1 MTLVPLLRSPRNP
14 PVAESGPFSGTAGD
28 VRRPAVRAIGL
39 DLDVAGHPVLRG
51 IDVTAYAGEV
61 TAIVGPNGSGKST
74 LVAALAGL
82 LRPRAGRIEHAAP
95 HEIALVPQQTV
106 LSDRL
111 PITVGEL
118 VAMGRW
124 RRTGFWRP
132 LDHDDRAIITE
143 SLEAVELVELRRSPV
158 CALSGGQRQRA
169 LLAQGLAQR
178 APLLLLDEPM
188 TALDV
193 ASRRAVNGAVEAAAS
208 AGAAVVVVTH
218 DLDDLT
224 RVDAIVRLT
233 ARPITRQAGPLV

>member
-1 MTLVPLLRSPRNP
+1 MLR
-14 PVAESGPFSGTAGD
+14 
-28 VRRPAVRAIGL
+28 GL
-39 DLDVAGHPVLRG
+39 DLAVHP
-51 IDVTAYAGEV
+51 GEV
-61 TAIVGPNGSGKST
+61 TAIVGPNGSGKTT

-82 LRPRAGRIEHAAP
+82 LRPRAGRIEHAVP
-95 HEIALVPQQTV
+95 GEIALVPQQAA

-132 LDHDDRAIITE
+132 LDHADRAIVTE
-143 SLEAVELVELRRSPV
+143 SLEAVALVEVRRSPV

-169 LLAQGLAQR
+169 LLAQGLARR

-188 TALDV
+188 TALDA
-193 ASRRAVNGAVEAAAS
+193 ASRRAVDDAIEAAAS

-218 DLDDLT
+218 DLDDLS
-224 RVDAIVRLT
+224 RVDAVVRL
-233 ARPITRQAGPLV
+233 AAGPIA